1 MLPRTHR
8 TLLTA
13 KQAHLSVAQ
22 RSRLDH
28 ILAAD
33 VELAVVWAIKEITVQ
48 LLATR
53 TGADFEAQW
62 QKLDVAGPPA
72 TCPNPR
78 PCSRP
83 S

>member
-1 MLPRTHR
+1 MQAATPSEVGRSPCAPRTHR
-8 TLLTA
+8 TLQTA

-33 VELAVVWAIKEITVQ
+33 VELAVVRAIKEITVQ

-62 QKLDVAGPPA
+62 
-72 TCPNPR
+72 
-78 PCSRP
+78 
-83 S
+83 